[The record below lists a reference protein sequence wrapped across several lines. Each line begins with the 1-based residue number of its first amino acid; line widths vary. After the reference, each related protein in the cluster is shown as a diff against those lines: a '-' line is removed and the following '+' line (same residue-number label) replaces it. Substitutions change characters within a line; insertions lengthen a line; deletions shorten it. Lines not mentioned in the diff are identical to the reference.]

1 MNICGLDG
9 GIAPVAPGPLCSCR
23 ITTVSGAGGGFG
35 SLKQYD
41 IYTSQTKSVNHKKK
55 KSLPRTIMIVTMQL
69 SNERQELVNTSE

>member
-9 GIAPVAPGPLCSCR
+9 GIAPVAPGPLCYYRASESEALR
-23 ITTVSGAGGGFG
+23 PTFQVS
-35 SLKQYD
+35 KQYD
-41 IYTSQTKSVNHKKK
+41 IYTSQLKSINHKKK